1 LEARN
6 RHAHA
11 FILTR
16 EMGPEG
22 LASTK
27 LRKGIALVRKGG
39 GSSFVAEGI
48 NWPDLTSEVLRTK
61 LLECGSDIT
70 VDLIAPYPQT
80 HLRPAGPGSQMSTEW
95 RATQNKTA
103 NSYIIEIT
111 M

>member
-1 LEARN
+1 LKAPEARN

-48 NWPDLTSEVLRTK
+48 NWPDLTSEALRTK
-61 LLECGSDIT
+61 LLECGSDI
-70 VDLIAPYPQT
+70 DGGSYRALPADALEAGGSGIAD
-80 HLRPAGPGSQMSTEW
+80 EF
-95 RATQNKTA
+95 
-103 NSYIIEIT
+103 
-111 M
+111 